1 VCGQAAGLAVN
12 SSAIRAACA
21 NERSCGSL
29 RGATSN
35 GRHYRDQQ
43 LAGGIYFCLFKRS
56 SEQPEPNVSD
66 NQVLRKTAEYGAIAL
81 LFATIVLGLT
91 ASEAVMMV
99 SLGVFL
105 IVFAFTA
112 SGIRGGLLVNCSH
125 FIATRNSLH
134 KMCN

>member
-1 VCGQAAGLAVN
+1 M
-12 SSAIRAACA
+12 
-21 NERSCGSL
+21 
-29 RGATSN
+29 
-35 GRHYRDQQ
+35 
-43 LAGGIYFCLFKRS
+43 
-56 SEQPEPNVSD
+56 
-66 NQVLRKTAEYGAIAL
+66 LRKTAEYGAIAL

-91 ASEAVMMV
+91 ASEAVTMV

-112 SGIRGGLLVNCSH
+112 RGIRGGLLVNCSH